1 MSTNIF
7 EKASRLKLTIAT
19 TRGQLQVD
27 QLWDLPLKGT
37 TGLSLNT
44 IAVALKKVITK
55 NEDLVDLVDGDG
67 ADSGAVEKQTH
78 DKLRF
83 DIVMHII
90 SVLKAERD
98 AREAKEAL
106 ASQLRQIDE
115 AIAQKQAAELTNG
128 TVEDLIKKREAILA
142 GSKPTL

>member
-19 TRGQLQVD
+19 TRGQLPVD
-27 QLWDLPLKGT
+27 QLWDLPLKGS

>member
-19 TRGQLQVD
+19 TRGQLPVD
-27 QLWDLPLKGT
+27 QLWDLPLKG

-98 AREAKEAL
+98 AREAKEH
-106 ASQLRQIDE
+106 
-115 AIAQKQAAELTNG
+115 
-128 TVEDLIKKREAILA
+128 
-142 GSKPTL
+142 

>member
-1 MSTNIF
+1 MSTTIF

-19 TRGQLQVD
+19 TRGQLPVD

-37 TGLSLNT
+37 SLSLNT

-83 DIVMHII
+83 DIVMYII

>member
-19 TRGQLQVD
+19 TRGQLPVD

-37 TGLSLNT
+37 GLSLNT
-44 IAVALKKVITK
+44 IAVTLKKVITK

>member
-1 MSTNIF
+1 M
-7 EKASRLKLTIAT
+7 
-19 TRGQLQVD
+19 
-27 QLWDLPLKGT
+27 
-37 TGLSLNT
+37 NT

-98 AREAKEAL
+98 DREAKEAL
-106 ASQLRQIDE
+106 ISQLRQIDE

>member
-19 TRGQLQVD
+19 TRGQLPVD
-27 QLWDLPLKGT
+27 QLWDLPLKGN
-37 TGLSLNT
+37 GLSLNT